1 MSDNIA
7 EVGAGE
13 KEAVSNNEKYQYWPP
28 IMLSLTPIITFLDLL
43 FQLISPTTLY
53 IDIDINKENWTK
65 IILLSLEEEPEIFRL
80 W

>member
-65 IILLSLEEEPEIFRL
+65 IILIRLEEEPEIFRL

>member
-65 IILLSLEEEPEIFRL
+65 IILISLEEEPEIFRL